1 MPMSLSTSDMT
12 RIKRLENRNTLVE
25 KTVPF
30 NYQTTIYPNTDPTNG
45 STGNVLNNTPTRAF
59 VLGCIDPR
67 YVSSLEN
74 YLANSL
80 VNDEF
85 SYDLFILAG
94 GALGGGLT
102 GTIGA
107 CAIGATGRCVVVSTG
122 NNWNEVLKEHIQV
135 GIALHDVKEF
145 IAIDHLDC
153 GAYKNCILCSQTD
166 VLSEPHKL
174 QYQRLT
180 AGTFAANGVTG
191 VSGATF
197 FGNAA
202 SGVKTGTQVFTSG
215 ITGAYFDYKNPSS
228 NDTSTSLLTYDSPAR
243 TLDTNYFPRDYQTK
257 VLVLG
262 CIDPR
267 YSQMLTSFLNNYKG
281 VQFIYDLFILA
292 GASLG
297 VNQSYSTF
305 PTKRNAGST
314 AAPYTTNQLAVGIS
328 NTVGPM
334 GVNWGPTFFDHLSIA
349 RLLHQITEVW
359 VFDHL
364 DCGAYKAI
372 KLGGLPSATDLDPA
386 QHTPELIK
394 LQGYINTYTSSTDY
408 LGNAATTLAFKGFIM
423 DTQGEITKVVDSGGV
438 VLDIIPGSLS
448 TFGSSRIRA
457 PASEIIELRAKA
469 SADYVLVSEHTGNN
483 TPGFGRELVR
493 TKLTPTPA
501 TTSVLETKV
510 GPLKSAFL
518 NRNRL

>member
-12 RIKRLENRNTLVE
+12 RIKRLETGNRTLDII
-25 KTVPF
+25 PF
-30 NYQTTIYPNTDPTNG
+30 GHQSTIYPNTDPNNG
-45 STGNVLNNTPTRAF
+45 GTGTQLNNTGTRAF

-67 YVSSLEN
+67 YASALEN
-74 YLANSL
+74 YLSNSL
-80 VNDEF
+80 VANNF

-94 GALGGGLT
+94 SSLGGGLT
-102 GTIGA
+102 TTGA
-107 CAIGATGRCVVVSTG
+107 CGVTGRCAVVSSG

-135 GIALHDVKEF
+135 AIALHNVTEF

-153 GAYKNCILCSQTD
+153 GAYDNCILCSAPTKSD
-166 VLSEPHKL
+166 FLPGPHKAQFQL
-174 QYQRLT
+174 LSS
-180 AGTFAANGVTG
+180 AISA
-191 VSGATF
+191 ATF
-197 FGNAA
+197 FGNAG
-202 SGVKTGTQVFTSG
+202 SGVRTGSQIFSEG
-215 ITGAYFDYKNPSS
+215 ITGGYFEYRAAGTA
-228 NDTSTSLLTYDSPAR
+228 NDTTTNLLSYDTPPR
-243 TLDTNYFPRDYQTK
+243 TLDTDYFPRDYQTK

-267 YSQMLTSFLNNYKG
+267 YAQLLTSFLNNYKS

-297 VNQSYSTF
+297 ANQSYTTF
-305 PTKRNAGST
+305 PTKRASGVAGLQY
-314 AAPYTTNQLAVGIS
+314 PTNQLAIGIS

-349 RLLHQITEVW
+349 RLLHQISEVW

-372 KLGGLPSATDLDPA
+372 KLGGLPSATDLDPN

-408 LGNAATTLAFKGFIM
+408 LGNAPTQLAFKGFIM
-423 DTQGEITKVVDSGGV
+423 DTQGGITKVVDSGGV
-438 VLDIIPGSLS
+438 KLDILPGTLA

-457 PASEIIELRAKA
+457 PASEIVDLRAKA
-469 SADYVLVSEHTGNN
+469 SADYVLKSQTQG
-483 TPGFGRELVR
+483 PQGFSNILEV
-493 TKLTPTPA
+493 TKLTPTPSV
-501 TTSVLETKV
+501 TTILETKV
-510 GPLKSAFL
+510 GPLKSTLL

>member
-1 MPMSLSTSDMT
+1 MSTSDFT
-12 RIKRLENRNTLVE
+12 RTKRLATLNI
-25 KTVPF
+25 KTDTVF
-30 NYQTTIYPNTDPTNG
+30 FDYQTREYANTDGNNG
-45 STGNVLNNTPTRAF
+45 GTGTQLNNGNTRAF

-67 YVSSLEN
+67 YASSLES
-74 YLANSL
+74 YLEKSL
-80 VNDEF
+80 VADDF

-94 GALGGGLT
+94 AALGGGLT
-102 GTIGA
+102 GTTGA
-107 CAIGATGRCVVVSTG
+107 CTTGATGRCAVVSTG

-135 GIALHDVKEF
+135 GIALHNVREF

-166 VLSEPHKL
+166 LLSAPHKL
-174 QYQRLT
+174 QYDRLT
-180 AGTFAANGVTG
+180 AGTFAANGFTG
-191 VSGATF
+191 ISGTTF

-202 SGVKTGTQVFTSG
+202 AGVTFGSKVFTSG
-215 ITGAYFDYKNPSS
+215 ITGAYFDYKAVSS
-228 NDTSTSLLTYDSPAR
+228 GDTTTNLLKYDGTTILDTS
-243 TLDTNYFPRDYQTK
+243 YFPRDYQTK

-267 YSQMLTSFLNNYKG
+267 YSQLMTSFLNNYKG

-292 GASLG
+292 GSSLG
-297 VNQSYSTF
+297 ANQSYTTF
-305 PTKRNAGST
+305 PTKRTAGST
-314 AAPYTTNQLAVGIS
+314 GAAYPSNQLAVGIA
-328 NTVGPM
+328 NTVAPM

-372 KLGGLPSATDLDPA
+372 KLGGLPSATDLDPT
-386 QHTPELIK
+386 QHTPELVK

-423 DTQGEITKVVDSGGV
+423 DTQGGITKVVDSGGV
-438 VLDIIPGSLS
+438 VLDIIPSSLS

-457 PASEIIELRAKA
+457 PASEIVDLRGKA